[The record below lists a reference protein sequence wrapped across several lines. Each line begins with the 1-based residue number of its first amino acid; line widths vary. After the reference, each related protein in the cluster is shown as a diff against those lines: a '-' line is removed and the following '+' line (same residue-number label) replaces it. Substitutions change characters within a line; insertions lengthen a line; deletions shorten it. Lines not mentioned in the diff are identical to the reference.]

1 MCGIAGFTHLGLTP
15 DARLIQSMTQ
25 SITHRGPDQ
34 QGVWSGTSV
43 SLGAVRLKIIDL
55 SGGDQPILSPDG
67 QAIIVFNGEVYNFAS
82 LRAELASLGHHFR
95 SHCDTE
101 VVLAAYRQWG
111 TASFTRLR
119 GMFAFALWDLR
130 TEELFLVRDR
140 LGIKPLYYA
149 EQGQN
154 LIFGSELKV
163 LFEHPSVPRHLDPDG
178 LTYYLSLNYVPQP
191 YTLVAG
197 INKVR
202 PGCFLR
208 WHRGT
213 LTQEPYWALNLW
225 PDPTLTL
232 PGAKAQLHTLLE
244 QSVSEHLVSDVPL
257 GIWASGGVDS
267 TTILHYAATASS
279 QRLKTFSVSFT
290 GRSFDESPWFREVA
304 RVYSTDH
311 HEFDVNPTSGLIE
324 AIHDLSY
331 YSDEPSA
338 DAGALPVWFLSR
350 MTRQRVTVALSG
362 EGADELFAGYQ
373 TYLADNYATRARRVP
388 AFLRRAALGLL
399 QLWPASNDKISLE
412 YKAKRFLAGSLESP
426 ENAHLYWNGTNS
438 FTEKQTLAPH
448 IPHRPP
454 ADLYRRLPSESAAAG
469 PLNRHLWL
477 DQSYYLPDDILY
489 KCDRMSMAHSLEV
502 RPPFLDHRIVEFAAR
517 LPEHLKLHN
526 GTLKYLLRE
535 LVRDKIPP
543 SVLSRS
549 KQGFDIPTHH
559 WFRTILRPLLEDTL
573 SESNLRQTGVFDPA
587 AVRRLMARH
596 YSRRTNAGYTLWG
609 LLTLLLWMK
618 RWNIQ
623 PATTR

>member
-1 MCGIAGFTHLGLTP
+1 MCGIAGYTHFGQHAETS
-15 DARLIQSMTQ
+15 RIQSMTR

-34 QGVWSGTSV
+34 QGSWSDATL

-55 SGGDQPILSPDG
+55 SGGDQPILAEDG
-67 QAIIVFNGEVYNFAS
+67 QSVIVFNGEVYNFAS
-82 LRAELASLGHHFR
+82 LRDELSALGHRFR

-101 VVLAAYRQWG
+101 VVLEAYRQWG
-111 TASFTRLR
+111 PASFKKLR
-119 GMFAFALWDLR
+119 GMFAFAIWDLR
-130 TEELFLVRDR
+130 LQELFLVRDR
-140 LGIKPLYYA
+140 IGIKPLYYY
-149 EQGQN
+149 QHQQQ

-163 LFEHPSVPRHLDPDG
+163 LFDHPAVLRHLDPEA

-191 YTLVAG
+191 HTLIAG
-197 INKVR
+197 IRKLR
-202 PGCFLR
+202 PGCFLHWR
-208 WHRGT
+208 QGR
-213 LTQEPYWALNLW
+213 LTQEPYWNLELQ
-225 PDPTLTL
+225 PDNTISLDD
-232 PGAKAQLHTLLE
+232 AKSQLHTLLFS
-244 QSVSEHLVSDVPL
+244 SVSEQLVSDVPL
-257 GIWASGGVDS
+257 GIWASGGLDS
-267 TTILHYAATASS
+267 TTILHYAAQASS

-311 HEFDVNPTSGLIE
+311 HEFDVNPASGLIE

-350 MTRQRVTVALSG
+350 MTRRHVTVALSG

-373 TYLADNYATRARRVP
+373 TYLADSYATRARAIP
-388 AFLRRAALGLL
+388 PLLRRAALSLL
-399 QLWPASNDKISLE
+399 HLWPASNDKISLE

-426 ENAHLYWNGTNS
+426 ENAHLFWNGTNS
-438 FTEKQTLAPH
+438 LAEKQALAPH

-454 ADLYRRLPSESAAAG
+454 ADLYRRLPTESSTVGA
-469 PLNRHLWL
+469 LNRHLWL
-477 DQSYYLPDDILY
+477 DQTFYLPDDILY

-502 RPPFLDHRIVEFAAR
+502 RPPFLDHRIIEFAAR
-517 LPEHLKLHN
+517 LPEQLKLHN
-526 GTLKYLLRE
+526 GTLKYVLRQ
-535 LVRDKIPP
+535 LVRDKVPP

-573 SESNLRQTGVFDPA
+573 SESNLRLSGLFDPA
-587 AVRRLMARH
+587 AVRALIARH
-596 YSRRTNAGYTLWG
+596 QSRRTNAGYTLWG
-609 LLTLLLWMK
+609 LLTLFLWMK

-623 PATTR
+623 PATTL